1 MLPAL
6 PSTPVWTW
14 VGLVRD
20 ATDIPASTWEAL
32 TAAACV
38 HGVHVH
44 VTVGRN
50 AVEGQEQFQAHRS
63 PDVSCAPFVV
73 ETEQDLGLV
82 TSALPENRVERIA
95 AIRDAQRQRVRQL
108 WYHQSNLLLDEAII
122 VVADLDLFRL
132 PSTTGILEQAASLIK
147 ADSALD
153 VVCAAGVTMAARTE
167 LWYYDTYAT
176 VLLPDTY
183 VHPLK
188 RRLIPELQADEDPR
202 LVRSDN
208 QHGSFTQGDLM
219 QYLQKQALAT
229 GTTQVRSCFGGLAIY
244 RASTWFTE
252 TCSYSTADQSALA
265 RYASRQDGRPCEHV
279 VFHTCLQDSP
289 LIPKARV
296 AINPSLLALWQ
307 KN

>member
-1 MLPAL
+1 VVESEEYL
-6 PSTPVWTW
+6 
-14 VGLVRD
+14 GLD
-20 ATDIPASTWEAL
+20 ATS
-32 TAAACV
+32 
-38 HGVHVH
+38 
-44 VTVGRN
+44 
-50 AVEGQEQFQAHRS
+50 
-63 PDVSCAPFVV
+63 
-73 ETEQDLGLV
+73 
-82 TSALPENRVERIA
+82 LPENRVERIA

-108 WYHQSNLLLDEAII
+108 WYDQSSNHLLDDAII

-132 PSTTGILEQAASLIK
+132 PSTAGILEQAASLIK
-147 ADSALD
+147 ADSAVD
-153 VVCAAGVTMAARTE
+153 VVCAAGVTMAARAE

-188 RRLIPELQADEDPR
+188 RRLVPEFQADEDPR

-219 QYLQKQALAT
+219 QYLQKQAVAT
-229 GTTQVRSCFGGLAIY
+229 GTTRVRSCFGGLAIY
-244 RASTWFTE
+244 RASTWFTDS
-252 TCSYSTADQSALA
+252 CSYSTADPSALA

-279 VFHTCLQDSP
+279 VFHSCLQDSP